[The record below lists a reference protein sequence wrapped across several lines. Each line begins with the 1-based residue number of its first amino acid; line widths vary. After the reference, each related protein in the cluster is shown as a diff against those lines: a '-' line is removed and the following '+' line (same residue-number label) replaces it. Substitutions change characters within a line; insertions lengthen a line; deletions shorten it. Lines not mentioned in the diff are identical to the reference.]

1 MYAILSD
8 PGEDAMRK
16 LITALAA
23 SALLAA
29 AAVTGVGGSEQA
41 AAAHPAALAH
51 PGGGCSTCW
60 HI

>member
-1 MYAILSD
+1 
-8 PGEDAMRK
+8 MRM

-29 AAVTGVGGSEQA
+29 AAVTGVGGSEHA
-41 AAAHPAALAH
+41 AAAPHVAALAQ
-51 PGGGCSTCW
+51 PGSGCPSCW